1 MPRNRPA
8 NSHNPN
14 RIPLI
19 FDIQLG
25 IAAIRNLTENLR
37 YLLNHQSDD
46 QRAISKQR
54 PQSFSNALLKSTPL
68 PKFQTLGQQLGTLMS
83 RPQNPWAVRGKPFLA
98 YLWENGLT
106 L

>member
-1 MPRNRPA
+1 
-8 NSHNPN
+8 
-14 RIPLI
+14 
-19 FDIQLG
+19 
-25 IAAIRNLTENLR
+25 
-37 YLLNHQSDD
+37 
-46 QRAISKQR
+46 
-54 PQSFSNALLKSTPL
+54 LKSTPL